1 MKTEGSRAEV
11 MHGTAKRTSGGL
23 TKGDLKYNKWGSIV
37 SRKKSSLAR
46 SQKHL
51 AKAGWTAKK
60 GKFGAVCIGKKCK
73 TAKKGRKGRTG
84 RRGIKKGGSLMNQ
97 LFGSA
102 SGGANSN
109 NSAPESTETENP
121 APVKTGTTET
131 NANNT
136 TNSSLTESTGAE
148 NGATNAPH
156 TNNNANLAGGNAQ
169 SGGRKKRGK
178 TAKKARKGK
187 GRK

>member
-73 TAKKGRKGRTG
+73 TTKKGRKGRTG

-97 LFGSA
+97 LFGNA
-102 SGGANSN
+102 SGG
-109 NSAPESTETENP
+109 TENAP
-121 APVKTGTTET
+121 AAGGNGTE
-131 NANNT
+131 NAPAANGN
-136 TNSSLTESTGAE
+136 GAE
-148 NGATNAPH
+148 TVAPAANGNGDKATVAPAAGGNGTENAP
-156 TNNNANLAGGNAQ
+156 AAGGNAQ
-169 SGGRKKRGK
+169 SGGRKKPGK
-178 TAKKARKGK
+178 KCKTTKKARKGK

>member
-102 SGGANSN
+102 SGGNATNATAANGN
-109 NSAPESTETENP
+109 NTTDAIGANGNVNSSAGNPETENP
-121 APVKTGTTET
+121 AAKAPGTG
-131 NANNT
+131 
-136 TNSSLTESTGAE
+136 E
-148 NGATNAPH
+148 NGATNTP
-156 TNNNANLAGGNAQ
+156 TTNNANLAGGNAQ

-178 TAKKARKGK
+178 TAKKGRKGK